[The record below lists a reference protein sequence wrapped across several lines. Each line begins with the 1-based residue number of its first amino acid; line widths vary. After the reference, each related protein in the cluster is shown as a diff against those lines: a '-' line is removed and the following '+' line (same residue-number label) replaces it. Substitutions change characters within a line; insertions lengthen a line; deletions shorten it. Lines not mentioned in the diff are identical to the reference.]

1 MTPIRISRFV
11 LLLLGFLGL
20 GFPFLSMSAQ
30 GEPLPQSQKESLSDQ
45 KKLGDR
51 LFLEADLVGG
61 VNPMGLAAIIE
72 LNYRKSDGYNETYSM
87 PSSYRQVGLGLTLT
101 PAFARTSLLVEWMP
115 WIFLGLRGQY
125 DGYAFFGVND
135 ALLSF
140 PSSNSP
146 HGDDALDKRDDEE
159 KAFGQR
165 LLFRPTL
172 QLKWGPVLFR
182 NRTDAA
188 FYFFSG
194 KGPYYYER
202 EYDTLLKDGDFLLAN
217 KTHILWEVEK
227 SGKEKRILAGPFY
240 EWVRAWE
247 ADIIQQRIGLGVYWV
262 PRDKILPLDRP
273 RIYVQAGYHLQ
284 DPNRQDTWFIQTGF
298 GFDLDLR

>member
-1 MTPIRISRFV
+1 MTFIRISRFV

-20 GFPFLSMSAQ
+20 SFQFLAISAQ
-30 GEPLPQSQKESLSDQ
+30 GEPLPQSQREPQSDQ
-45 KKLGDR
+45 KKIKDR

-72 LNYRKSDGYNETYSM
+72 LNYRKSDSYNEAYSM
-87 PSSYRQVGLGLTLT
+87 PGSYRQAGLGLTLT
-101 PAFARTSLLVEWMP
+101 PAYVRTSLLVEWMP
-115 WIFLGLRGQY
+115 WVFLGLRGQY
-125 DGYAFFGVND
+125 DGYAYFGAND

-140 PSSNSP
+140 PSANAP
-146 HGDDALDKRDDEE
+146 YGDDELDKRDDEE
-159 KAFGQR
+159 KTFGQR

-188 FYFFSG
+188 YYRFSG
-194 KGPYYYER
+194 KGPYFHER

-217 KTHILWEVEK
+217 KTHILWEVER
-227 SGKEKRILAGPFY
+227 SGKEKRFMVGPFY

-273 RIYVQAGYHLQ
+273 RIFIQGGYHLQ
-284 DPNRQDTWFIQTGF
+284 DPNRQDTWFIQAGF
-298 GFDLDLR
+298 GFDLDLL